1 MNFVTGSGVDS
12 KVSASMVYNCFIKSS
27 LFLPSEPPLQIG
39 ERLHTVSRCPVG
51 KRQKAAE
58 KPPPFD
64 LPPPLARM
72 ARSGGGLYSIS
83 ICKGQGPPC
92 RANWG
97 CHKTERS
104 GRGGPLDCIYTAP
117 YLPRIPGAGSIPD
130 RRWPRLH
137 SPAVPFYRI
146 PQDSP
151 SSLWEGVSKSHYLP
165 RCPRA
170 WLATAGSKACV
181 DRSVSSYFTS
191 LELSILA
198 ARLLPLSRGFCIW
211 NTVYSVVSG
220 RGLSLLTY
228 QAENWGKVLSPKWN
242 FPKYFSGSASPGQ
255 WSH

>member
-1 MNFVTGSGVDS
+1 
-12 KVSASMVYNCFIKSS
+12 
-27 LFLPSEPPLQIG
+27 
-39 ERLHTVSRCPVG
+39 
-51 KRQKAAE
+51 
-58 KPPPFD
+58 
-64 LPPPLARM
+64 M

-83 ICKGQGPPC
+83 ICKGQGPPRRNNLGC
-92 RANWG
+92 R
-97 CHKTERS
+97 KTERP
-104 GRGGPLDCIYTAP
+104 GWGGPLDCVYTAP

-137 SPAVPFYRI
+137 SPAVPFSPSQAPYPSLLPCGKSSLISLFRLFPANLRFAENPRI
-146 PQDSP
+146 PQGLPLKSVGGREQV
-151 SSLWEGVSKSHYLP
+151 SLYPP

-170 WLATAGSKACV
+170 RLATAGSKACV

-191 LELSILA
+191 SELSILA

-242 FPKYFSGSASPGQ
+242 FPKYFSGSASLGQ
-255 WSH
+255 WSR

>member
-1 MNFVTGSGVDS
+1 MGSEMCIRDS
-12 KVSASMVYNCFIKSS
+12 
-27 LFLPSEPPLQIG
+27 
-39 ERLHTVSRCPVG
+39 
-51 KRQKAAE
+51 
-58 KPPPFD
+58 
-64 LPPPLARM
+64 
-72 ARSGGGLYSIS
+72 
-83 ICKGQGPPC
+83 
-92 RANWG
+92 
-97 CHKTERS
+97 
-104 GRGGPLDCIYTAP
+104 IYTAP

-151 SSLWEGVSKSHYLP
+151 SSLWEGVSKSHYPP

-170 WLATAGSKACV
+170 RLATAGSKACV
-181 DRSVSSYFTS
+181 DRSVSSHFTS
-191 LELSILA
+191 SERSILA
-198 ARLLPLSRGFCIW
+198 AHLLPLSRGFCIW

-255 WSH
+255 WSR

>member
-1 MNFVTGSGVDS
+1 M
-12 KVSASMVYNCFIKSS
+12 
-27 LFLPSEPPLQIG
+27 
-39 ERLHTVSRCPVG
+39 G

-72 ARSGGGLYSIS
+72 TRSRGGLYSIS
-83 ICKGQGPPC
+83 ICKGQGPPR
-92 RANWG
+92 RANLG
-97 CHKTERS
+97 CRKTERP
-104 GRGGPLDCIYTAP
+104 GWGGPLDCIYTAP

-137 SPAVPFYRI
+137 SPAVPIAAYRR
-146 PQDSP
+146 DSP
-151 SSLWEGVSKSHYLP
+151 SSLWEGVSKFHYPP

-170 WLATAGSKACV
+170 RLATAGSKACV

-191 LELSILA
+191 SERSILA

-255 WSH
+255 WSR